1 MSTKNPNKRTRMW
14 QAMRTLNRFG
24 VPEIAA
30 TADVEPRLV
39 GPYLSDLYAT
49 GYLRRVRASSG
60 TTGGHAI
67 YQMAR
72 NTGPKSPEVT
82 HVKLVRDGNTG
93 ELRLPNT
100 EKGDQVRELVRSTE
114 GQQ

>member
-14 QAMRTLNRFG
+14 QAMRTLSRFG

-30 TADVEPRLV
+30 TADVEPKIV
-39 GPYLSDLYAT
+39 GPYLSVLYST
-49 GYLRRVRASSG
+49 GYLRRVRNSSG

-72 NTGPKSPEVT
+72 NTGPKNPEIF

-93 ELRLPNT
+93 ELSLPNT
-100 EKGDQVRELVRSTE
+100 EKGDLLRELVRSTE
-114 GQQ
+114 GKQ